1 MSNFL
6 YIHHDLSGVPDVW
19 KIGIAMTPYSAVRA
33 RQKFCWNQ
41 FSLQH
46 LYFGSSFSVSYL
58 ESAVKRH
65 FANRSGKVL
74 KNFGSQT
81 EMFNVP
87 IDELLTFI
95 NQYVERHQLLVK
107 KIDLVSD
114 YTASNSK
121 SCPFKIPSEDMA
133 GYWCTAKVKEIFG
146 DAQDPAQGFGGLNKI
161 KYLTTFNQMFQIDD

>member
-19 KIGIAMTPYSAVRA
+19 KIGVAMTPYSAVRA

-46 LYFGSSFSVSYL
+46 LYFGSPCSVAHL
-58 ESAVKRH
+58 ESAVKQH
-65 FANRSGKVL
+65 FASRSGKVL

-95 NQYVERHQLLVK
+95 DQYIERHLLLVK
-107 KIDLVSD
+107 KIEMVSD
-114 YTASNSK
+114 YTAANSK
-121 SCPFKIPSEDMA
+121 SCPFKIPPEDMA
-133 GYWCTAKVKEIFG
+133 GYWCSTKVKEIFG
-146 DAQDPAQGFGGLNKI
+146 DAQDPAQGFGGLRKI
-161 KYLTTFNQMFQIDD
+161 KHLNMFHHLFDC